1 VNPLGKILVLV
12 GGIFILAGLVL
23 LLFDRIPLL
32 GKLPGDIVV
41 KKKNFRIYFP
51 IGTSVL
57 FSIILTVILF
67 FITQIRR

>member
-1 VNPLGKILVLV
+1 MNPVGKILILV
-12 GGIFILAGLVL
+12 GGVFVLAGVAL
-23 LLFDRIPLL
+23 LLFDKIPLL
-32 GKLPGDIVV
+32 GKLPGDMVV

-57 FSIILTVILF
+57 LSVILTVILF